1 MRKQCDAAE
10 ENAQTLNTKV
20 AELISQLDIC
30 RSQCTQLDQEKDMLQ
45 KSLDTVKLE
54 KNALDKNKVELNSTV
69 GFKLFINFVCIIVDI
84 SLKFLLQL
92 EALRNNY
99 EKLQKT
105 HNKLQKLCDNLED
118 EKLYL
123 QTELGRISEDA
134 DLK

>member
-30 RSQCTQLDQEKDMLQ
+30 RSQCTQLDQEKDTLQ

-69 GFKLFINFVCIIVDI
+69 GFKIFINFVCIFIDI
-84 SLKFLLQL
+84 SLKILLHSSRLL
-92 EALRNNY
+92 EIITKNFRRPIINY
-99 EKLQKT
+99 KNCVTTWKMKSYIYKMSLVEYQKMPT
-105 HNKLQKLCDNLED
+105 
-118 EKLYL
+118 
-123 QTELGRISEDA
+123 
-134 DLK
+134 